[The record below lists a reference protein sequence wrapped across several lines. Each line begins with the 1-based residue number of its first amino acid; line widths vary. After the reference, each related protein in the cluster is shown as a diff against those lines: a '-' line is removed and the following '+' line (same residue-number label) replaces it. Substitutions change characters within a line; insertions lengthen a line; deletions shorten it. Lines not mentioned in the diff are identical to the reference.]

1 MTYPLKSANSQGL
14 ATGVE
19 ARFQSMTTE
28 QFKQHL
34 EASLHFPNNV
44 ALSMAENLSCYR
56 TNPNMITDHTDYAA
70 KDVSWVLTRTCVYF
84 LSRAD
89 M

>member
-1 MTYPLKSANSQGL
+1 ML

-19 ARFQSMTTE
+19 AKFQSMTTE

-34 EASLHFPNNV
+34 ETSLNFPSNV

-56 TNPNMITDHTDYAA
+56 TNPNMITDYTDYDA
-70 KDVSWVLTRTCVYF
+70 KDIS
-84 LSRAD
+84 
-89 M
+89 